1 MMLLLAKRRAQ
12 GAQIR
17 QIREDEEI
25 WALTSADLCDLA
37 RNFHRRLG
45 A

>member
-1 MMLLLAKRRAQ
+1 MKK
-12 GAQIR
+12 
-17 QIREDEEI
+17 EDEEI